1 MSIRN
6 RSVAQKRDCFGLS
19 RAAPLIDVNG
29 TFKPF
34 TIEHKMAAARYHK
47 HTGKFLDLGMD
58 SNASPCRGISA
69 KQSLIDDYPAV
80 LSARR
85 FAIGTRG

>member
-19 RAAPLIDVNG
+19 YAALLIDVNG

-47 HTGKFLDLGMD
+47 HTGKQ
-58 SNASPCRGISA
+58 N
-69 KQSLIDDYPAV
+69 
-80 LSARR
+80 
-85 FAIGTRG
+85 

>member
-1 MSIRN
+1 MIKSILNRLNPGPENRGYAVSIRN

-47 HTGKFLDLGMD
+47 HTGK
-58 SNASPCRGISA
+58 
-69 KQSLIDDYPAV
+69 QYW
-80 LSARR
+80 
-85 FAIGTRG
+85 TWE